1 VESWTPQ
8 QALAAAALA
17 SSLPTLPW
25 WSGCDQ
31 AESSLLKH
39 HPASRAPECVVHSR
53 LKKTAK
59 TKSTGTRKILISG
72 HRIGVI

>member
-1 VESWTPQ
+1 
-8 QALAAAALA
+8 
-17 SSLPTLPW
+17 
-25 WSGCDQ
+25 
-31 AESSLLKH
+31 LKH